1 MHFNP
6 HFNPMLDKSSPQ
18 ILAAMITSGTYLT
31 AKYCSGAAG
40 AASVT
45 KALNTVGM
53 GNGMETG
60 LFMLGT
66 IQLTSSMALEH
77 LMDRLLIR
85 GVRKRLTN
93 GESREALIA
102 DIDGY
107 PLSNELKA
115 RLREAASPDMA

>member
-1 MHFNP
+1 MR
-6 HFNPMLDKSSPQ
+6 FNPMLDKSSPQ
-18 ILAAMITSGTYLT
+18 ILAAMLTSGTYLI
-31 AKYCSGAAG
+31 AKYRSGSIG

-60 LFMLGT
+60 LAVLGA
-66 IQLTSSMALEH
+66 IQLTSPMVFEY
-77 LMDRLLIR
+77 LIR
-85 GVRKRLTN
+85 RIFIHGVGKRFEN

-107 PLSNELKA
+107 PISEELKA
-115 RLREAASPDMA
+115 RLREIASTGTDD